1 MPFSP
6 DSRLECRDLACVRGD
21 NLLFENFS
29 LDVGAGEVC
38 QVHGANGAGKTS
50 LMRIICGLATPER
63 GEVRWCGEPID
74 HHVESFRSRLSYV
87 GHLNGVKAEL
97 SPIENLDAAR
107 SISPT
112 RRDVTTTT
120 ALDRAGLAGYED
132 IPCRFLSAGQK
143 RRVAIA
149 RLLMS
154 GAQLW
159 VLDEP
164 ATALDADGVTD
175 FQRLLETH
183 AANGGMVVIT
193 SHQPLHFEGVHARAV
208 HL

>member
-6 DSRLECRDLACVRGD
+6 DSRLQCQDLACVRGD
-21 NLLFENFS
+21 NLLFEDFN
-29 LDVGAGEVC
+29 LNVRAGEIC

-50 LMRIICGLATPER
+50 LLRIVCGLATPER
-63 GEVRWCGEPID
+63 GEVLWCGERLD
-74 HHVESFRSRLSYV
+74 HRGDTFRSRLCYV

-97 SPIENLDAAR
+97 SPLDNLEAAR
-107 SISPT
+107 SLSPS
-112 RRDVTTTT
+112 RADVQTVS
-120 ALDRAGLAGYED
+120 ALERAGLAGYED
-132 IPCRFLSAGQK
+132 VPCRFLSAGQK

-164 ATALDADGVTD
+164 ATALDADGVAG
-175 FQRLLETH
+175 FQQLLESH
-183 AANGGMVVIT
+183 AHDGGMVLIT
-193 SHQPLHFEGVHARAV
+193 SHQPLRFGDIHTRAV